1 MKEGIHVMH
10 LFYRVDRMAWAELE
24 PAGSAKT
31 REKLEALCESN
42 NNASHPLIR
51 SYANVGG
58 KADLAFMLF
67 HEDFSGLAQLHRDL
81 EACFPPGA
89 LEIVY
94 SYLSV
99 TELTDYMPTDADLEA
114 RAKWEFKLTPGTK
127 PFEEKMEELQ
137 QWNKDYKHYRLYPE
151 MKDWDVMCFYPMLK
165 KRDGWP
171 AESCWTKLR
180 KKFQRKFLQN
190 DGDANWYGLDFKDR
204 KQLMRSHATTGRK
217 FAGRI
222 SQLITGSTGL
232 DDWEWGVTLMAKE
245 VASVKQIVYEMRFD
259 EVSARYGG
267 FGEFYINLRLKPE
280 DLWKHLS
287 L

>member
-10 LFYRVDRMAWAELE
+10 LFYRLDRMMWAELE
-24 PAGSAKT
+24 PGESSKA
-31 REKLEALCESN
+31 RDNLESLCEAN
-42 NNASHPLIR
+42 NNTSHPLIR
-51 SYANVGG
+51 PYANVGG

-67 HEDFSGLAQLHRDL
+67 HEDLSGLAQLHRDL

-99 TELTDYMPTDADLEA
+99 TELTDYMPTDTDLEA
-114 RAKWEFKLTPGTK
+114 RAKWEFKLRPGTDAFNK
-127 PFEEKMEELQ
+127 KMEELH
-137 QWNKDYKHYRLYPE
+137 QWNKDYKHHRLYPE
-151 MKDWDVMCFYPMLK
+151 MQDWDVMCFYPMLK

-180 KKFQRKFLQN
+180 KMFQRKFLQN

-267 FGEFYINLRLKPE
+267 FGEFYINLRLKPK
-280 DLWKHLS
+280 DLWEHLG